1 MALPVL
7 GLASLRRKLRAL
19 PDAAQAL
26 IAKAMEEGAEEIVAM
41 ARHLV
46 PKDDGDLR
54 DSIGWCWGDPPKGA
68 RIIARSRK
76 VKDQRDM
83 RISIFAGNDKAF
95 YARWVEFGTQ
105 AHSLAKGADISSKS
119 LRKRKLQRTGIQHP
133 GSKAQPFFFFSFRA
147 NRKKVKSRISRAITK
162 AAKQVAK
169 T

>member
-1 MALPVL
+1 MALL
-7 GLASLRRKLRAL
+7 GLLSLRRKFKAL
-19 PDAAQAL
+19 PDVAQTL
-26 IAKAMEEGAEEIVAM
+26 IAKAMEEGADEVVAL

-76 VKDQRDM
+76 VKDKRDM
-83 RISIFAGNDKAF
+83 RISVYAGNDKAF

-119 LRKRKLQRTGIQHP
+119 RRKRALQRTGVQHP
-133 GSKAQPFFFFSFRA
+133 GAKAQPFFFPAFRA